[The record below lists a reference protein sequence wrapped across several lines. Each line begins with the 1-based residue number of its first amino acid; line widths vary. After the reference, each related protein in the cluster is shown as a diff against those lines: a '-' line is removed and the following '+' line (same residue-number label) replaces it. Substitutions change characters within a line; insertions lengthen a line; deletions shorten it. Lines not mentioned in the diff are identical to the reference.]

1 MTVPNSWLTMRIN
14 NGKVVVVVVVAIVVV
29 AVSKRWLVLVLHV
42 KLPVLD
48 KSSVSDIR
56 HVFVSRGSRDSLQL
70 TVNPHNFP
78 PGLVGE

>member
-1 MTVPNSWLTMRIN
+1 
-14 NGKVVVVVVVAIVVV
+14 
-29 AVSKRWLVLVLHV
+29 LVLHV